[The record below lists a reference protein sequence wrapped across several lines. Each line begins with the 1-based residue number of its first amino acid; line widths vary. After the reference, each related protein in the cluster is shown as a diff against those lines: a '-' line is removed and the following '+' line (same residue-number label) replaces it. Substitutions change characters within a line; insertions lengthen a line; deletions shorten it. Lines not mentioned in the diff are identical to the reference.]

1 MHWMYIYLSVG
12 DHNEYISIG
21 PKSDY
26 CLALVPNR
34 LTDMFV
40 ILGPVTLVCED
51 TEFTQPLL
59 ANVEYKS

>member
-1 MHWMYIYLSVG
+1 MYIYLSVG

-34 LTDMFV
+34 LTDMF
-40 ILGPVTLVCED
+40 LACED
-51 TEFTQPLL
+51 TEFTEPLL
-59 ANVEYKS
+59 ANVEFKS

>member
-34 LTDMFV
+34 LTDMF
-40 ILGPVTLVCED
+40 LACED
-51 TEFTQPLL
+51 TEFTEPLL
-59 ANVEYKS
+59 ANVEFKS